1 VIFLQPL
8 LLLLGVLISVPF
20 IIHLIGERKHRP
32 FAFSSLKFLREIE
45 RDSLQ
50 KLKLRQWLI
59 LLSRALWIAML
70 VFALAAPFFTSESAS
85 PEPGIVLIDESYSTR
100 NHELFLTAKND
111 IASEFN
117 YWEYVFF
124 NENTNM
130 DTLRRA
136 IREAIALKRMRL
148 PAIILLSDYQ
158 DNTMTRDI
166 LKITEEFAAH
176 IIHIPV
182 LREHDNTAVRQVR
195 ILDDP
200 QTSDDFLTLSISV
213 STNEKNKE
221 PDIAQIYVNG
231 RSAGRVALS
240 SDGYGTFRFGPGD
253 TEYTRV
259 VVRTPED
266 DYPDDNVRYLTT
278 KTPQNIDLLCICED
292 PLSGYHL
299 NAFRAIEHITLHTTT
314 PDALPALYLQNYDL
328 IWISGLYDIPLQQR
342 ESLLRFAE
350 NRPLVI
356 TAGTDAQNTGQWED
370 LIGNIQHVDL
380 RPGFQTVSGMDGS
393 VAFTGFNPNAF
404 RITQYYTG
412 TLKELRP
419 LWEMKNGDIL
429 LGKGKENVYILL
441 SPFLFDWNEMGLSA
455 LFTRALNR
463 LVSSAVHSGRTQYY
477 TGEAI
482 SLPRPQYTVTTPGG
496 ERHHVRGDFT
506 DTQTPGFYVMES
518 DDMYHELAINIPG
531 EEMVQTS
538 LIPDSGAVF
547 IWNESHIED
556 IRRAAK
562 GRNAQN
568 LFLMLAAAFLMLEMI
583 LLRKG
588 EQTN

>member
-1 VIFLQPL
+1 M

-85 PEPGIVLIDESYSTR
+85 PEPGIMLIDESYSTR
-100 NHELFLTAKND
+100 KHELFLTAKTE
-111 IASEFN
+111 ITGEFN
-117 YWEYVFF
+117 YWEHVFF
-124 NENTNM
+124 NENTNI
-130 DTLRRA
+130 DTLRRT
-136 IREAIALKRMRL
+136 IREAISLKRMRL

-166 LKITEEFAAH
+166 LKIIDEYAAH

-182 LREHDNTAVRQVR
+182 LREHNNTAIRQVR
-195 ILDDP
+195 IIDDP
-200 QTSDDFLTLSISV
+200 QTNDDFLTLSISV
-213 STNEKNKE
+213 STNEKNNE
-221 PDIAQIYVNG
+221 PGIAQIYVNG

-240 SDGYGTFRFGPGD
+240 PEGYGTFRFSPGD

-259 VVRTPED
+259 VVRTRED

-278 KTPQNIDLLCICED
+278 KTFQNIDLLCICDD

-299 NAFRAIEHITLHTTT
+299 NALSAIEHITLHTTT
-314 PDALPALYLQNYDL
+314 PEALPAVYLQNYDL
-328 IWISGLYDIPLQQR
+328 IWLSGLYDMPLQQR
-342 ESLLRFAE
+342 EALLRFAE

-356 TAGTDAQNTGQWED
+356 TAGPDAENTGQWQD

-393 VAFTGFNPNAF
+393 VAFAEFNPNVF

-412 TLKELRP
+412 TYNELMP
-419 LWEMKNGDIL
+419 LWEMRNGDIL
-429 LGKGKENVYILL
+429 LGKRKENIYILM
-441 SPFLFDWNEMGLSA
+441 SPFLFDWNEMGLTA

-463 LVSSAVHSGRTQYY
+463 FISSAVHSGRTQYY

-482 SLPRPQYTVTTPGG
+482 SLPRPQYTVITPGG

-531 EEMVQTS
+531 DEMVQAS
-538 LIPDSGAVF
+538 FIPDSGTVF
-547 IWNESHIED
+547 IWNESDMED
-556 IRRAAK
+556 IRRAAR
-562 GRNAQN
+562 GRNARN
-568 LFLMLAAAFLMLEMI
+568 LFLILAAIFFMLEMI